1 MKPHIL
7 ENTGKLEFTYVKIY
21 LRGKNIYYNAAMW
34 ELIYI
39 INITAL
45 IYSYLHSPFI
55 KGFLPF
61 IGPQG
66 TAQEPVDFSED
77 YEAKCELQ
85 EKTANL

>member
-1 MKPHIL
+1 
-7 ENTGKLEFTYVKIY
+7 
-21 LRGKNIYYNAAMW
+21 MW

-55 KGFLPF
+55 KGFLSS

-66 TAQEPVDFSED
+66 TAQEHVDFSED
-77 YEAKCELQ
+77 KAKCELQ
-85 EKTANL
+85 GKTWAPANL